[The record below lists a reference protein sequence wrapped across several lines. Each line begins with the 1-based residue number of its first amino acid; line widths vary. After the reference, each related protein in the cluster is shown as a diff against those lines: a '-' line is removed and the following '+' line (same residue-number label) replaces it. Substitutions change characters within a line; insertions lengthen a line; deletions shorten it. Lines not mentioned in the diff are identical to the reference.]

1 MKVGYIGLGA
11 MGGSLAR
18 HLVNSHELMVCDLN
32 KRAVTD
38 FVEMGATAAS
48 TGAELAH
55 ACDIVMLCLPR
66 TSNVREAIFGSGGLQ
81 DGITA
86 GKLVVDQTSGV
97 PRETAEIAQRLEKL
111 GVLML
116 DAPVSGGIPAAQ
128 AGAVSIIASGSD
140 AAWEMAAPLLNAM
153 TSKVFR
159 CSDRIGDGQALKL
172 VNNAM
177 GAGYRM
183 VVLELAALG
192 LKAGLSLG
200 EITERLNAG
209 DGANFTT
216 KKMLV
221 AKLEGKASTD
231 FSLALMVKDLNEAL
245 ELGLQTGSPMH
256 ITSAA
261 RNIMQ
266 VGLNTLGGGARLED
280 VFRIVGSLAGVD
292 FDHDDAASD
301 VAAMA
306 ETDRSS
312 VLASIES
319 AVDACNHIAT
329 IECVAM
335 GIKYGLM
342 TKPMN
347 EVLNSGSAWSLA
359 SERVLGSISHGKPY
373 RAGKTIERTIEAL
386 RNVARLSAKYG
397 VPAIVSNA
405 VLATFESASNEFGHQ
420 SDIGVMVSGFERAKG
435 QSLRLES
442 GSPK

>member
-18 HLVNSHELMVCDLN
+18 HLLKNHELTVWDLN
-32 KRAVTD
+32 TKAVAD
-38 FVEMGATAAS
+38 LVAMGAKAAS
-48 TGAELAH
+48 TGAELAR
-55 ACDIVMLCLPR
+55 ACDVVMLCLPR
-66 TSNVREAIFGSGGLQ
+66 TSNVREVIFSSGGVQ
-81 DGITA
+81 QGITK
-86 GKLVVDQTSGV
+86 GKLVVDQTSGI
-97 PRETAEIAQRLEKL
+97 PQETAEIARRLEKL

-128 AGAVSIIASGSD
+128 SGTVSIIASGPD
-140 AAWEMAAPLLNAM
+140 AAWEMAAPVLDAM
-153 TSKVFR
+153 SSKVFR

-183 VVLELAALG
+183 MVLELAALG

-200 EITERLNAG
+200 EITQRLNAG

-256 ITSAA
+256 VTSAA

-292 FDHDDAASD
+292 FGRAGADSD
-301 VAAMA
+301 VAA
-306 ETDRSS
+306 TTKKDQSS
-312 VLASIES
+312 VLASIER
-319 AVDACNHIAT
+319 AVDACNHMAT
-329 IECVAM
+329 FECVAM
-335 GIKYGLM
+335 GTKYGLM
-342 TKPMN
+342 TEPMD
-347 EVLNSGSAWSLA
+347 EVLNSGSAWSFA
-359 SERVLGSISHGKPY
+359 SERFLGSISHGKPY
-373 RAGKTIERTIEAL
+373 RARKTIGGVLDAL
-386 RNVARLSAKYG
+386 RHVARLSAKHG

-405 VLATFESASNEFGHQ
+405 VLASFENASSEFGDQ
-420 SDIGVMVSGFERAKG
+420 SDIGVMANGFERAKG
-435 QSLRLES
+435 TES
-442 GSPK
+442 SI

>member
-18 HLVNSHELMVCDLN
+18 HLVKSHELMVWDLN
-32 KRAVTD
+32 ARAVAD
-38 FVEMGATAAS
+38 LVERGAKAAS
-48 TGAELAH
+48 TGAELAR

-66 TSNVREAIFGSGGLQ
+66 TSNVREVIFSSSGVQ

-97 PRETAEIAQRLEKL
+97 PQETAEIARRLEKL

-128 AGAVSIIASGSD
+128 SGTVSIIASGPD
-140 AAWEMAAPLLNAM
+140 AAWQMAAPVLNAM
-153 TSKVFR
+153 SSKVFR

-183 VVLELAALG
+183 MVLELGALG
-192 LKAGLSLG
+192 LKAGLTLG
-200 EITERLNAG
+200 EITQRFNG
-209 DGANFTT
+209 GYGANFTT

-245 ELGLQTGSPMH
+245 ELGLQTGSPMPV
-256 ITSAA
+256 TSAA

-266 VGLNTLGGGARLED
+266 VGLNSLGGEARLED

-292 FDHDDAASD
+292 FDRGTKGSD
-301 VAAMA
+301 VPAMI
-306 ETDRSS
+306 EKDRSS

-319 AVDACNHIAT
+319 AVDACNHLAAF
-329 IECVAM
+329 ECVAM
-335 GIKYGLM
+335 GLKYGLM
-342 TKPMN
+342 TGPLD
-347 EVLNSGSAWSLA
+347 EVLNSGSAWSFA
-359 SERVLGSISHGKPY
+359 SETFLGSLSHGKPY
-373 RAGKTIERTIEAL
+373 KSRKTIGETLNAL
-386 RNVARLSAKYG
+386 RHVARLSARHG
-397 VPAIVSNA
+397 VPFIVGNA
-405 VLATFESASNEFGHQ
+405 VLASFETASNEVGDQ
-420 SDIGVMVSGFERAKG
+420 SDIGMIFRCFERGKETA
-435 QSLRLES
+435 SS
-442 GSPK
+442 I